1 MAKLIL
7 RGSFL
12 ILFGIVAAA
21 AAAVAQS
28 PTITSVS
35 KITTEQFQTIVIKG
49 SGFGTQSP
57 YTGDS
62 DYISLLDQTKKPQW
76 QAGYLPYNDTVT
88 LIVMQ
93 WEDSRITLGGFSGDW
108 GTHNWFL
115 SKGDK
120 EQIEIWNAQSGDGP
134 AIEYVKIRGASTAVT
149 LSSSLNPSTYG
160 QPVTFTAVVSCD
172 DGAPPDG
179 ETVSFMNGTTLLGT
193 GTLKGGSARFTT
205 STLEVGANSI
215 KAVYAGDSNSANS
228 ASCDDGSASLTQT
241 VN

>member
-1 MAKLIL
+1 MARLIL
-7 RGSFL
+7 KGSFL
-12 ILFGIVAAA
+12 ILFCIVAAA
-21 AAAVAQS
+21 SAAVAQT
-28 PTITSVS
+28 PKITSVS
-35 KITTEQFQTIVIKG
+35 KITTAELQTIVIKG

-93 WEDSRITLGGFSGDW
+93 WEDSKITLGGFSGDW

-134 AIEYVKIRGASTAVT
+134 AIKYEKIQGASTDTT

-160 QPVTFTAVVSCD
+160 QPVTFTAVVSSD
-172 DGAPPDG
+172 DGVPPDG
-179 ETVSFMNGTTLLGT
+179 ETVMFMLGETVLGT
-193 GTLKGGSARFTT
+193 GKLS
-205 STLEVGANSI
+205 
-215 KAVYAGDSNSANS
+215 
-228 ASCDDGSASLTQT
+228 DGSASFTTATLTAGGAIT
-241 VN
+241 AVYEGDAELEGSTSKPMKLVVE